1 MNQQALATELS
12 SDPESRGYSGM
23 SDEAAAADLNTAY
36 RTRDRATMAAHE
48 VAQSI
53 DVAEFNGKTTTQQ
66 RLIWDVLHMGT
77 INPFGIE
84 QTLFVSVFGAGSNT
98 INALAVARV
107 DAITRAQEL
116 GLGAVK
122 AGMVGRARAV

>member
-12 SDPESRGYSGM
+12 NDPESRGYSGM
-23 SDEAAAADLNTAY
+23 SDEAAAVDLNTAY
-36 RTRDRATMAAHE
+36 RTRDKATMAAHE

-53 DVAEFNGKTTTQQ
+53 DVSEFNGKTTTQQ

-84 QTLFVSVFGAGSNT
+84 ATLFISVFGASSAT
-98 INALAVARV
+98 IDALKVARKV
-107 DAITRAQEL
+107 AITRAQEL
-116 GLGAVK
+116 GLGVVK
-122 AGMVGRARAV
+122 PGYVAKARA